1 VRHDG
6 LIQSLRERFPRTV
19 RVRLAIAFAMLFLLG
34 GALLLAVTDLLLAHS
49 LSAASTS
56 TLTVAERTKLS
67 VACRVAEQAGRSAS
81 QLSASQA
88 IRACER
94 LTVAGADAAAAR
106 QRDRALHELPIVSLI
121 GLAVMTVA
129 SGALGWVMAGR
140 VLRPVKAITGAA
152 RRASGRHLGERV
164 DLRGPPDELK
174 ELADTF
180 DEMLDRL
187 DAAFSSQRRFVADAS
202 HELRTPLTLMRTAI
216 DVTLAKPN
224 RSKEQV
230 EVMAATV
237 RRSVDNAEQLIDA
250 LLALAV
256 SERDPTDVQLV
267 DLATV
272 VEDALDDA
280 GASIQRR
287 RIRVTA
293 GLDEVQVCGD
303 PTLLERLASN
313 LVENAVR
320 HNFDG
325 GWIDVRTRTS
335 EDSAYLEISNSGQ
348 HIDSHLT
355 ELLFEPFRRVGE
367 RTDAK
372 GVGLGLAIARAI
384 VTAHHGAVSARSRA
398 EGGLTLSV
406 KFPRANSDPSLSP
419 TSA

>member
-1 VRHDG
+1 VSHLRS
-6 LIQSLRERFPRTV
+6 IQSLREHFPRTV
-19 RVRLAIAFAMLFLLG
+19 RVRLAIAFAVLFLLG
-34 GALLLAVTDLLLAHS
+34 GALLLTITDLLLVHGLPVTS
-49 LSAASTS
+49 SSA
-56 TLTVAERTKLS
+56 LTAAERTKFS
-67 VACRVAEQAGRSAS
+67 AACHLAGQGSPSAV
-81 QLSASQA
+81 QGSATRLFQ
-88 IRACER
+88 ICER
-94 LTVAGADAAAAR
+94 LAVAGADAATAR
-106 QRDRALHELPIVSLI
+106 QRDHTLRELPLVSLL

-152 RRASGRHLGERV
+152 RRASGRHLGERI
-164 DLRGPPDELK
+164 DLRGPRDELK

-230 EVMAATV
+230 EAMAGSV

-256 SERDPTDVQLV
+256 SERDPTDVEIV

-280 GASIQRR
+280 QELIRWRSIHL
-287 RIRVTA
+287 TTS
-293 GLDEVQVCGD
+293 LDAAPLSGD
-303 PTLLERLASN
+303 HTLLERLAGN

-320 HNFDG
+320 HNVDE
-325 GWIDVRTRTS
+325 GWIEVRTCTDVDR
-335 EDSAYLEISNSGQ
+335 AFLEISNSGQ
-348 HIDSHLT
+348 VIEPDLT
-355 ELLFEPFRRVGE
+355 ESLFEPFRRARD
-367 RTDAK
+367 RTSNAQ
-372 GVGLGLAIARAI
+372 GVGLGLAIVRAI
-384 VTAHHGAVSARSRA
+384 VTSHGGAVTACSRA

-406 KFPRANSDPSLSP
+406 SLPR
-419 TSA
+419 TM